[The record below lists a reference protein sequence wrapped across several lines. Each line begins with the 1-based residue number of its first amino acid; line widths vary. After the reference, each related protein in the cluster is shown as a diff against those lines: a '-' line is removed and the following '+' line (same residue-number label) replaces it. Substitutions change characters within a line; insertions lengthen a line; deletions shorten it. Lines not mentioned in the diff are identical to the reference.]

1 MSQVA
6 HDMPSTED
14 IIDVATWL
22 LDRPLTEQ
30 DGIPAAECAAV
41 EHRLGCTAPA
51 ALRDFYLAMGRQPAI
66 TASFQRFYE
75 PDRWAV
81 SAEKLV
87 FLEENQGVCYWAADP
102 QSKVYQAVDLKAPQW
117 REEPVDLPEFLRV
130 LLYYQ
135 MAQGGYPHCGM
146 IPSGEFSNLDEV
158 QALID
163 DMGGRRVVDMEGLRI
178 FVVADQVLVWYM
190 HKEKAL
196 ESPLFLSALHEA
208 PFQRLCDQWLF
219 VDLN

>member
-1 MSQVA
+1 MVA
-6 HDMPSTED
+6 DDMTTTEN
-14 IIDVATWL
+14 IIDVAAWL

-30 DGIPAAECAAV
+30 DGISPAECAAA
-41 EHRLGCTAPA
+41 EQRLGCTVPA

-66 TASFQRFYE
+66 TLSFQRFSE
-75 PDRWAV
+75 PDGWAM

-87 FLEENQGVCYWAADP
+87 FLEENQGVCYWATDP
-102 QSKVYQAVDLKAPQW
+102 QSKVYQAVELKAPDW
-117 REEPVDLPEFLRV
+117 HEEPVDLPEFLRV

-146 IPSGEFSNLDEV
+146 IPSDQFSNLDEV

-163 DMGGRRVVDMEGLRI
+163 DMGGQRVVDMRGLRI
-178 FVVADQVLVWYM
+178 FIVADQVLVWYM
-190 HKEKAL
+190 HKGRAL
-196 ESPLFLSALHEA
+196 ESGLFLSALHEE
-208 PFQRLCDQWLF
+208 PFQRLCDQRRF